1 MRKEA
6 ASIIALA
13 ALGLAE
19 ELTPN
24 DVPLACANICGP
36 IVELSVMCDMDGT
49 TNVQELKRRKLA
61 HVPRTLP
68 QGKKVKRQVVPPQTS
83 GPRTT
88 RSMGQFK
95 TIPFGTSTPAAPTT
109 PPNVAQPVEVEPN
122 LADGAVANPPI
133 INLRPTNTPTVIN
146 PLFPDLIGPST
157 PPQSR
162 PPSSTPTPTPSFS
175 SISTTTSAGGG
186 AGNLPIGNGGTVS
199 PTGGTDA
206 GDGVVDGGDVGGGT
220 TDDAGGTTGDVTDD
234 VGSIRDDAGM
244 LWPGQKQKQEEENRE
259 RLCFCQNKSFD
270 IARVAGLC
278 ASCINQ
284 MGDDKNPI
292 DSILTMCNFTVEEY
306 EPAKDSVAVGVKVKL
321 SSAAGRPSAGL
332 LAVGVALGLVGL
344 VEALL

>member
-1 MRKEA
+1 MRKES

-19 ELTPN
+19 ELKPN

-49 TNVQELKRRKLA
+49 TSVQELKRRKLA

-68 QGKKVKRQVVPPQTS
+68 QGQKKVKRQVVPPQTS

-95 TIPFGTSTPAAPTT
+95 TIPFSSTSVPAEPTT
-109 PPNVAQPVEVEPN
+109 PPNVAQPVQVEPN
-122 LADGAVANPPI
+122 IADGAVANPPI

-157 PPQSR
+157 PAQ
-162 PPSSTPTPTPSFS
+162 PSVAPTPSFS
-175 SISTTTSAGGG
+175 SIGTTTTSGGGG
-186 AGNLPIGNGGTVS
+186 ANLPVGNGGAA
-199 PTGGTDA
+199 PTSGSDLVDGPADGDTGSGA
-206 GDGVVDGGDVGGGT
+206 GD
-220 TDDAGGTTGDVTDD
+220 GTTGDVTDD

-270 IARVAGLC
+270 VARVAGLC

-292 DSILTMCNFTVEEY
+292 DSIITMCNFTVEEY
-306 EPAKDSVAVGVKVKL
+306 QPALDSVAVGVKVKL
-321 SSAAGRPSAGL
+321 QSAAGGRPTVGL

-344 VEALL
+344 TEALL